1 MKTLLLILIPCVAF
15 AGTEPI
21 NVNTTDG
28 HVKATSSGVGPS
40 PKPFNFSDVH
50 TAGILLK
57 EHGDVNITSPT
68 DAQVLT
74 YDSGTSKWKNE
85 DVGGGGIGTLKD
97 VTVEDNSG
105 FSGGGIPSMSNVVT
119 LTPDNNLFELYDG
132 GSDQAVLKLKTVTGS
147 ALTKTDDTNITL
159 TLGGSA
165 STSLVNAASLTLGW
179 TGTLSQARGG
189 FGKSTASTTD
199 GQIPIG
205 KTSDGTWNVNTITAG
220 TGISVTNG
228 AGVIT
233 IANTGA
239 VSTGNLTDVGTDG
252 LVVTGGTGAVV
263 GSGTSLAQH
272 VSDASHNGYLSSA
285 DWTTFNGH
293 STVTPAAL
301 TKTDD
306 TNVTLTLAGTPATS
320 LLQATSI
327 TAGWTG
333 TLAAGRGGTGVSSL
347 GNLTKSDDTN
357 VTLTLGGTPTG
368 ALITS
373 ASIAA
378 GWTGTLS
385 QARGGFGKST
395 ASTTDGQIP
404 IGKTS
409 DGSWNVNT
417 ITAGT
422 GISVTNGAGAI
433 TITNNGV
440 TSSEVSDTAFASSWN
455 GVTTTAPSKNAV
467 YDEIHLFD
475 TSDDGTIINA
485 GTGFRIGGAAASGK
499 ILVGNGTNYVAS
511 TPTFPNSS
519 ATTRKIIVSDGTN
532 WTASTETYAVPGTSG
547 NLLTSNGTNWT
558 SAAAAAQTHAV
569 TFVVDGS
576 GAVLTTGT
584 KSYTKIPY
592 GGTLTGWLLI
602 GSPSGSVT
610 IDIFRAAD
618 GAGLP
623 VTSIIGGSGT
633 KPALSSAVENSST
646 SFTSWTSTTLT
657 AKDNM
662 AISLSGITTTTYCA
676 LTLYY
681 Q

>member
-1 MKTLLLILIPCVAF
+1 MKTLLLLLIPCVAF

-85 DVGGGGIGTLKD
+85 DAGGGGIGTLKD

-199 GQIPIG
+199 GQVPIG

-228 AGVIT
+228 AGAIT

-239 VSTGNLTDVGTDG
+239 VSTGNLTDAGTDG

-272 VSDASHNGYLSSA
+272 VSDASHNGYLSST
-285 DWTTFNGH
+285 DWNTFNGK

-301 TKTDD
+301 TKADD

-327 TAGWTG
+327 T
-333 TLAAGRGGTGVSSL
+333 
-347 GNLTKSDDTN
+347 
-357 VTLTLGGTPTG
+357 
-368 ALITS
+368 
-373 ASIAA
+373 A

-417 ITAGT
+417 ITQGT
-422 GISVTNGAGAI
+422 GITVTNGAGAI
-433 TITNNGV
+433 TITNSGV

-602 GSPSGSVT
+602 GSPSGSIT